1 MITLRE
7 DFEIQRGRPLP
18 PKKRLL
24 MTSSSPA
31 GPGPCDDEH
40 RQVRRG
46 EPGAAAAVAAMQRPG
61 ALRRA

>member
-1 MITLRE
+1 MRSRE
-7 DFEIQRGRPLP
+7 AGLYPK
-18 PKKRLL
+18 KKRLL

-31 GPGPCDDEH
+31 GPGPRDDEH

>member
-1 MITLRE
+1 
-7 DFEIQRGRPLP
+7 
-18 PKKRLL
+18 